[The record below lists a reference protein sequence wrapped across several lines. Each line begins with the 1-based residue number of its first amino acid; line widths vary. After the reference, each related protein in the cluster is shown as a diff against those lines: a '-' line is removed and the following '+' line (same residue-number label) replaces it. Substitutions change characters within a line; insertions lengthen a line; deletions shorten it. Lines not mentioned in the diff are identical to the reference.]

1 MSVYLQDCIF
11 WTLSAI
17 FMALIS
23 AYNIAMAQWLPATIC
38 IIGTVCDIIL
48 VVISAV
54 LYRRERKSNK

>member
-11 WTLSAI
+11 WTLAAV

-23 AYNIAMAQWLPATIC
+23 AYNITMAQWLPATIC
-38 IIGTVCDIIL
+38 IIGFVCDTIL
-48 VVISAV
+48 VIINAV